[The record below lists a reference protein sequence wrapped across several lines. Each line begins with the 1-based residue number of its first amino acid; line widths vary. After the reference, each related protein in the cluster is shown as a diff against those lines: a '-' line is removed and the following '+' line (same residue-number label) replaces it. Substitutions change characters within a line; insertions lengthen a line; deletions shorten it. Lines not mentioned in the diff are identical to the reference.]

1 MLNIKLPGLPSLDQ
15 IINQSPLAQ
24 AAGVAGAAVLGVAD
38 KPSVT
43 QGAYD
48 SFVDAPADVPL
59 LALTAVYDDLVHYF
73 KYAST
78 AYAII
83 LPGPALIPVRPNG
96 QKLCGK
102 MFDLIT
108 DTHGYVAR
116 DDTRK
121 EIIVAFRGTVTP
133 ANFITDALGMLVDW
147 NTTHTKVLAPAGTKV
162 HFGFQNAWS
171 TVSEKTVATVTAEL
185 VAHPGYSIV
194 ATGHSLGGAMA
205 SLAGITLQM
214 LFPTTQVKLYTYG
227 QPRTGNVTYAT
238 WVNALIGPERCF
250 RVVHSNDGVPTMA
263 PEMLGFVHHSTEY
276 WALSP
281 HSPQQT
287 RICTAPGVMEDPHG
301 SKKIP
306 TTGINP
312 AHLSYFGIFYMTPY
326 LI

>member
-1 MLNIKLPGLPSLDQ
+1 MLSFKLPGLPSLDQ

-24 AAGVAGAAVLGVAD
+24 VAGTTGAALLGVAD

-43 QGAYD
+43 Q
-48 SFVDAPADVPL
+48 
-59 LALTAVYDDLVHYF
+59 AVYDDLVHYF

-83 LPGPALIPVRPNG
+83 LPGPPLIPVRPNG
-96 QKLCGK
+96 HKLCGK

-108 DTHGYVAR
+108 DSHGYVAR

-147 NTTHTKVLAPAGTKV
+147 DTTHSKVLAPAGTKV
-162 HFGFQNAWS
+162 HMGFQHAWS
-171 TVSEKTVATVTAEL
+171 TVSEKTVTTVTAEL

-205 SLAGITLQM
+205 SLAGITLQTV
-214 LFPTTQVKLYTYG
+214 FPNTPVKLYTYG

-238 WVNALIGPERCF
+238 WVNAMIGPERCF
-250 RVVHSNDGVPTMA
+250 RVVHTNDGVPTMA

-287 RICTAPGVMEDPHG
+287 RICIAPGVMEDPSG

>member
-15 IINQSPLAQ
+15 IINQSPIAQ
-24 AAGVAGAAVLGVAD
+24 AAGLLGAAALGVAD

-43 QGAYD
+43 QE
-48 SFVDAPADVPL
+48 
-59 LALTAVYDDLVHYF
+59 VYDDLVHYF

-83 LPGPALIPVRPNG
+83 IPGPDLIPLHPNG

-102 MFDLIT
+102 MFDLLT
-108 DTHGYVAR
+108 DSHGYVAR

-121 EIIVAFRGTVTP
+121 EIVVVFRGTVTP
-133 ANFITDALGMLVDW
+133 ANFVTDALGALVGWD
-147 NTTHTKVLAPAGTKV
+147 TTPGNVTAPAGTKV
-162 HFGFQNAWS
+162 HFGFQKAWATIS
-171 TVSEKTVATVTAEL
+171 AKTLTTVAAEL
-185 VAHPGYSIV
+185 GAHPGYSIV
-194 ATGHSLGGAMA
+194 VTGHSLGGALA
-205 SLAGITLQM
+205 ALAGITLQM
-214 LFPTTQVKLYTYG
+214 LHPATLVRFYTYG
-227 QPRTGNVTYAT
+227 QPRTGNAAFAT
-238 WVNALIGPERCF
+238 WVNTLIGPQRSF

-263 PEMLGFVHHSTEY
+263 PEMLGYMHHSTEY

-287 RICTAPGVMEDPHG
+287 RICAGAGLLEDPRG

-312 AHLSYFGIFYMTPY
+312 AHLFYFGIFYMTPY

>member
-1 MLNIKLPGLPSLDQ
+1 MLNFKLPGLPSLDQ
-15 IINQSPLAQ
+15 IVNQSPLAQ
-24 AAGVAGAAVLGVAD
+24 AAGLAGAAMFGVAD

-43 QGAYD
+43 QALYD
-48 SFVDAPADVPL
+48 E
-59 LALTAVYDDLVHYF
+59 LVHYF

-83 LPGPALIPVRPNG
+83 IPGPSLIPVRPNG

-102 MFDLIT
+102 MFDLLT
-108 DTHGYVAR
+108 DSHGYVAR

-133 ANFITDALGMLVDW
+133 ANFITDALGTLVDW
-147 NTTHTKVLAPAGTKV
+147 DSTSGNVIAPAGTKV
-162 HFGFQNAWS
+162 HFGFQKAWS
-171 TVSEKTVATVTAEL
+171 TISAQTLATVTTERA
-185 VAHPGYSIV
+185 AHPDYTIV
-194 ATGHSLGGAMA
+194 ATGHSLGGALSA
-205 SLAGITLQM
+205 IAAITLQM
-214 LFPTTQVKLYTYG
+214 LFPTATVKLYTYG
-227 QPRTGNVTYAT
+227 QPRTGNAVFAT
-238 WVNALIGPERCF
+238 WINTLIKPEKCF

-263 PEMLGFVHHSTEY
+263 PEMLGYMHHSTEY

-287 RICTAPGVMEDPHG
+287 RICTGAGLLEDPRG

>member
-1 MLNIKLPGLPSLDQ
+1 MLNFKLPGLPSLDQ

-24 AAGVAGAAVLGVAD
+24 AAGVTGAALLGVAD
-38 KPSVT
+38 KPTVT
-43 QGAYD
+43 Q
-48 SFVDAPADVPL
+48 
-59 LALTAVYDDLVHYF
+59 AVYDDLVHYF

-83 LPGPALIPVRPNG
+83 LPGPPLIPVRPNG
-96 QKLCGK
+96 QKLCAK
-102 MFDLIT
+102 MFDLIS

-121 EIIVAFRGTVTP
+121 EIVVAFRGTVTP

-147 NTTHTKVLAPAGTKV
+147 DSTHSKVVAPAGTKV
-162 HFGFQNAWS
+162 HFGFQKAWS
-171 TVSEKTVATVTAEL
+171 TVSDKTLSAVTAEL
-185 VAHPGYSIV
+185 AAHPGYTIV
-194 ATGHSLGGAMA
+194 VTGHSLGGALA

-214 LFPTTQVKLYTYG
+214 TFPTAVVKYYTYG
-227 QPRTGNVTYAT
+227 QPRTGNITYAT
-238 WVNALIGPERCF
+238 WVNTLIGPEKSF

-287 RICTAPGVMEDPHG
+287 RICNAAGLLEDPMG